1 MAHRDHVI
9 YKPSPHAAR
18 KLSSHFAVW
27 SIPQGATGHVQQ
39 GQCDTNRWPAFPA
52 SRYNSRCCLPQG
64 LPMFIRITGLATVMG
79 LALSFSGH
87 AASLVPP
94 PPQINA
100 KSYLLIDQQS
110 GHALATYNADMRVE
124 PASLTKLL
132 TAYVVMHEINKGAIK
147 MEDPVRISE
156 KAWRMQG
163 SKMFI
168 EVNKHIPLKD
178 LMVGMIVQSG
188 NDATIALAEHTA
200 GSEDS
205 FAALMNQYAHQLGMK
220 NSHFMNSTGWPDP
233 QHYSTATD
241 LATLTRALISEFPEH
256 YSLYKIKEYTY
267 NNIWQYN
274 RNPLLKLDN
283 DVDGVK
289 TGHTDSA
296 GFCLIG
302 SALKNNMRLIAV
314 VLGTSSEKARETA
327 SMALLNFGFRFYETV
342 PVHTASNPV
351 TNPDVFKG
359 EKHSV
364 ALGLKQNLYIT
375 IPRGTREQVHTS
387 INVNS
392 SIIAPI
398 IKGKQYGQMEV
409 KVNNQSIIQPLIA
422 LEEVKEGGLW
432 RRTVDSV
439 KLWFE

>member
-1 MAHRDHVI
+1 
-9 YKPSPHAAR
+9 
-18 KLSSHFAVW
+18 
-27 SIPQGATGHVQQ
+27 
-39 GQCDTNRWPAFPA
+39 
-52 SRYNSRCCLPQG
+52 
-64 LPMFIRITGLATVMG
+64 MFTRVTGLASLMG
-79 LALSFSGH
+79 LALSLSGH

-110 GHALATYNADMRVE
+110 GQVLATSNADMPME

-132 TAYVVMHEINKGAIK
+132 TAYVVMHELKKGTIK
-147 MEDPVRISE
+147 IDDPVRISE

-163 SKMFI
+163 SKMFV
-168 EVNKHIPLKD
+168 EVNKRIPLKD

-205 FAALMNQYAHQLGMK
+205 FAALMNQYAQLLGLK
-220 NSHFMNSTGWPDP
+220 SSHFVNSTGWPDP

-241 LATLTRALISEFPEH
+241 LAALTRALISEFPEH

-274 RNPLLKLDN
+274 RNPLLKADN

-289 TGHTDSA
+289 TGHTDTA
-296 GFCLIG
+296 GYCLIG
-302 SALKNNMRLIAV
+302 SALKNNMRLISV
-314 VLGTSSEKARETA
+314 VLGASSEKTRETA
-327 SMALLNFGFRFYETV
+327 SMALLNYGFRFYETV
-342 PVHTASNPV
+342 PVHTANSPV
-351 TNPDVFKG
+351 TNLDIFKG
-359 EKHSV
+359 EKNSV
-364 ALGLKQNLYIT
+364 ALGLSQSLYIT
-375 IPRGTREQVHTS
+375 VPRGNREQMQTNISVAPS
-387 INVNS
+387 MV
-392 SIIAPI
+392 API
-398 IKGKQYGQMEV
+398 IKGKQYGQVEFKMD
-409 KVNNQSIIQPLIA
+409 NQSIIQPLIA

-432 RRTVDSV
+432 RRSVDSV

>member
-1 MAHRDHVI
+1 M
-9 YKPSPHAAR
+9 
-18 KLSSHFAVW
+18 FA
-27 SIPQGATGHVQQ
+27 
-39 GQCDTNRWPAFPA
+39 
-52 SRYNSRCCLPQG
+52 
-64 LPMFIRITGLATVMG
+64 RITGLAIFIAWLLPFTI
-79 LALSFSGH
+79 H

-100 KSYLLIDQQS
+100 KSYLLIDQHS
-110 GHALATYNADMRVE
+110 GQVLASYNTDMRVE

-132 TAYVVMHEINKGAIK
+132 TAYVVMHEIKKGTIK
-147 MEDPVRISE
+147 VDDPVRISE

-168 EVNKHIPLKD
+168 EVNKHVPLQD

-205 FAALMNQYAHQLGMK
+205 FAALMNQYAQLIGLK
-220 NSHFMNSTGWPDP
+220 NSHFVNSTGWPDP

-241 LATLTRALISEFPEH
+241 LAALTRALISEFPEH

-274 RNPLLKLDN
+274 RNPLLKADN

-289 TGHTDSA
+289 TGHTDNA

-302 SALKNNMRLIAV
+302 SALKNNMRLISV
-314 VLGTSSEKARETA
+314 VLGANSEKARETA
-327 SMALLNFGFRFYETV
+327 SMALLNYGFRFYETV
-342 PVHTASNPV
+342 PVHIANNPV
-351 TNPDVFKG
+351 THPDIFKG
-359 EKHSV
+359 EKNSV
-364 ALGLKQNLYIT
+364 ALGLGQSLYIT
-375 IPRGTREQVHTS
+375 VPRGKRDQVKTS
-387 INVNS
+387 INVDAS
-392 SIIAPI
+392 MIAPI
-398 IKGKQYGQMEV
+398 IKGKQYGQVEV
-409 KVNNQSIIQPLIA
+409 KMDNQSVIQPLIA